1 MGHLFKPPLHLVTTL
16 LSLPGVEMAGDT
28 GLVFQGLAYFW
39 IPSVNSYLLL
49 LVGPG
54 SIGVTQMFWGSGAV
68 KS

>member
-1 MGHLFKPPLHLVTTL
+1 
-16 LSLPGVEMAGDT
+16 MAGDT